1 SFRQAVSVSVALND
15 NEEEKGGARW
25 RVGVALTILRNGNVA
40 CMFTLDIAMARRH
53 AVFQAFQ
60 FDPESDPDGEAT
72 DEEVATQR
80 LQQDVSEWLVK
91 NIMSGYGTLFGWFTV
106 IIM

>member
-1 SFRQAVSVSVALND
+1 MSVALNT

-25 RVGVALTILRNGNVA
+25 RVGVALTILRNGTVVHVYVGY
-40 CMFTLDIAMARRH
+40 IAMARRH

-80 LQQDVSEWLVK
+80 LQQDVSEWLV
-91 NIMSGYGTLFGWFTV
+91 
-106 IIM
+106 